1 MHPRP
6 PITCPIADMSGRLK
20 YFDQQEKEEEKE
32 EQKIEQEKKEE
43 EKKEKEQEKKEEK
56 ALKCESPTCN

>member
-1 MHPRP
+1 MQPRP

-32 EQKIEQEKKEE
+32 EQKIEQEKKEKE
-43 EKKEKEQEKKEEK
+43 EPEDEQEKDEK